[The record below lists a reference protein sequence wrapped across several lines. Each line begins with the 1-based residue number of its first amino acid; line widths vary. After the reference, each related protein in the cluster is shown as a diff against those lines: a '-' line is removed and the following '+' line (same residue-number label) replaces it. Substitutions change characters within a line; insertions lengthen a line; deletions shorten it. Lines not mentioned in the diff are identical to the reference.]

1 MIQYIFLVSLI
12 LDTLN
17 KKNKLVEG
25 TQNTICCGNLRQELI
40 DMNTADE
47 DPPEAIKRCFNYG
60 YTYDEEVYNK
70 LIKEITEY
78 HEEAYLKSD
87 KQNSCDAQL
96 RETFEQATEAISNTD
111 RALKAGQPAVEAA
124 KQACE
129 LIDKLQKENKELKE
143 EKEQMEQEY
152 LLAIGSLMIHLFRS
166 DEEKVKEFME
176 NNTETAT
183 LALTTLARAAKS
195 TI

>member
-1 MIQYIFLVSLI
+1 MKEHNIKAKVGNISDPVKEHFYDYFLEHC
-12 LDTLN
+12 
-17 KKNKLVEG
+17 KKN
-25 TQNTICCGNLRQELI
+25 
-40 DMNTADE
+40 
-47 DPPEAIKRCFNYG
+47 NYG

-111 RALKAGQPAVEAA
+111 RALKAGQQAVEAA

>member
-1 MIQYIFLVSLI
+1 M
-12 LDTLN
+12 
-17 KKNKLVEG
+17 
-25 TQNTICCGNLRQELI
+25 R
-40 DMNTADE
+40 DE
-47 DPPEAIKRCFNYG
+47 K
-60 YTYDEEVYNK
+60 VYEK
-70 LIKEITEY
+70 LIKDVCAY
-78 HEEAYLKSD
+78 HNQNYSDENMKQPEQNSYDAQVREAY
-87 KQNSCDAQL
+87 
-96 RETFEQATEAISNTD
+96 EQATEAISNTD
-111 RALKAGQPAVEAA
+111 RALKAGQQAVEAA